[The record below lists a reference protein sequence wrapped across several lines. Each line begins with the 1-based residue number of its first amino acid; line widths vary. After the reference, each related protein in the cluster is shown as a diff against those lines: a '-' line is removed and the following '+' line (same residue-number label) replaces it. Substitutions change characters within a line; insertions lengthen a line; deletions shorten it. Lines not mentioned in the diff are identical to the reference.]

1 MRVNIAYSSTEKRKE
16 KQMKESSLP
25 WWFLS
30 LLSLNV
36 LDILLTN
43 PAYESNPFT
52 LLMWSTLGFFLSA
65 WIKIGQVLL
74 FGALCLLAKKVAKP
88 AEWSFMKKLLGGI
101 LVVLVA
107 FYLFV
112 VAWNMLLHFSL
123 RA

>member
-1 MRVNIAYSSTEKRKE
+1 MR
-16 KQMKESSLP
+16 ESLLP

-36 LDILLTN
+36 LDILVTN
-43 PAYESNPFT
+43 LAYEANPFT
-52 LLMWSTLGFFLSA
+52 LLMWSTLGYFLSA

-74 FGALCLLAKKVAKP
+74 FGALCILAKRVAKP
-88 AEWSFMKKLLGGI
+88 AERSFVTKLLEGI

-112 VAWNMLLHFSL
+112 VVWNLFLYFSL
-123 RA
+123 GV

>member
-1 MRVNIAYSSTEKRKE
+1 
-16 KQMKESSLP
+16 MKESSLP
-25 WWFLS
+25 WWFFS
-30 LLSLNV
+30 LLSLNI

-43 PAYESNPFT
+43 PAYEANPFT

-74 FGALCLLAKKVAKP
+74 FGALCILAKKVAKP
-88 AEWSFMKKLLGGI
+88 AEWSFVKKLLEGT

-112 VAWNMLLHFSL
+112 VAWNLLFHFIL
-123 RA
+123 NA